1 MTRRRFRG
9 TPMVLGLPDIG
20 THLNTLPVRNH
31 LSFRDN
37 VLFVLNNHPGNN
49 QIHIHRGA
57 AGGVLFISIK
67 NSDDGGS
74 PGTPVAHTNRLWAR
88 AEAAVQNIPVA
99 V

>member
-1 MTRRRFRG
+1 MKYRNILNRCIEICATVGAPESVPAFRHG
-9 TPMVLGLPDIG
+9 
-20 THLNTLPVRNH
+20 
-31 LSFRDN
+31 
-37 VLFVLNNHPGNN
+37 LFVLNNHPGNN

-74 PGTPVAHTNRLWAR
+74 PGTPVAHTNPLWAR